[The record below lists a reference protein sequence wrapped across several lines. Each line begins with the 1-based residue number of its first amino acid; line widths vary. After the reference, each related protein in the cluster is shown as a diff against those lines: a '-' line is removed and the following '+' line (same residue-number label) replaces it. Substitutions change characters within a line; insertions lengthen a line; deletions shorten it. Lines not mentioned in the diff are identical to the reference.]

1 MPPNTTSISQPIDQG
16 VIRCPKAHYRKRLV
30 KLILRSLDSNKTLP
44 KVSLL
49 TALQLLVSAWNE
61 VSETTVVNCFK
72 KAKISEKDQTI
83 AINDEDDPF
92 KEINEN
98 LKELRE
104 KEPNLVTENM
114 TAEDYATADDAVITT
129 SSTLTDEE
137 ILQEATQTENDE
149 VEEIEYDDKE
159 LVAASAR
166 DAENSL
172 EILKDLSLF
181 SQKKGDQMQDAINK
195 FETLLTRDKV
205 EKFKQVKITS
215 YLELFVRS
223 LQSSR

>member
-1 MPPNTTSISQPIDQG
+1 M
-16 VIRCPKAHYRKRLV
+16 
-30 KLILRSLDSNKTLP
+30 
-44 KVSLL
+44 
-49 TALQLLVSAWNE
+49 
-61 VSETTVVNCFK
+61 
-72 KAKISEKDQTI
+72 
-83 AINDEDDPF
+83 
-92 KEINEN
+92 
-98 LKELRE
+98 
-104 KEPNLVTENM
+104 
-114 TAEDYATADDAVITT
+114 
-129 SSTLTDEE
+129 
-137 ILQEATQTENDE
+137 QEATQTENDE

-181 SQKKGDQMQDAINK
+181 SQKKGDQMQDVINK